1 MTMSFILG
9 NVLIW
14 LSSLFR
20 FLVAHL
26 LIIAAFVV
34 VGCDTAPS
42 SRLNVKP
49 DEPPDVLPVKDSDLL
64 KTAATQLRHGNAKA
78 AWNTIQECLVISP
91 TDSATLEVA
100 GDIAAA
106 LNDLSQVTELYQMA
120 IEHAAV
126 PAKSLLDKTGQAWM
140 QQGRPFEA
148 ISVLRVAVNHYPND
162 PKIRVDLA
170 GLLAAVGLEHDAGP
184 HLRWL
189 VMRGHAG
196 LNELLMVSDL
206 TRPQSDEKI
215 VQYALKH
222 APDDLRIQFTKVRED
237 AYRGR
242 WQIVVESLTPVVQ
255 QYPDFT
261 TAVAFYGRGLVET
274 DDEETAAAWARD
286 LPAAIQSEPQFWLA
300 TAAMAN
306 RRRQHVQAITAYER
320 AYQLDPNDGEVLGK
334 LATALS
340 QAGYDDEAQATTQ
353 LAGLTGQLRTRVD
366 QLRTNYSQSQR
377 DFVEVAQTL
386 QQLGRLW
393 EAAAWLRV
401 GATLPATADSEL
413 KDLYLAIHGSISA
426 KTPWQTKHELIPESI
441 KNMDLA
447 NFDWQTTSSANDPEP
462 ISSSLINDDEQIQ
475 FVDQAGDRGLNH
487 VCRIEV
493 PADGSESGMWLYQS
507 GAGGAAT
514 MDFDLDGWPDV
525 YLTKMDG
532 TPKLRDS
539 SANALYRNLSG
550 QFREVTELASV
561 GDNGFAQGLAVGDY
575 NSDGFDDLYV
585 ANIGS
590 NRLYQNCGDGTFR
603 DVTETV
609 GLNANEWTSSVAMV
623 DIDQDGNL
631 DLFDVGY
638 CGGDGALTQPCHNGE
653 RRMAC
658 LPKSFPAQQDRVWA
672 GRADGKFE
680 EKTENW
686 LGPHS
691 IAHGLGIVAGF
702 FDDQPGMDLY
712 VANDMSGNH
721 FWSTRHSADTPFQL
735 HDEAM
740 LRGLAVDNRS
750 LAQASMGIA
759 VGDPDADGDTDFY
772 LTHFNGE
779 YNTYYEQIRP
789 GMWADLTS
797 QVRLAE
803 PTIAMLAFGTAWL
816 DADNDG
822 SLELMVANGHL
833 NDHRDQ
839 GTAFRMP
846 MQLFRRRQDGTW
858 SPLEATSLGAYFTTA
873 RLGRSLITLDA
884 DRDGRVDALVTHL
897 FDPVSLLMNESE
909 TLAGS
914 LRFFLVARNGH
925 RNATGATVSISV
937 DGQRHSQQ
945 LTTGSGYQAASQ
957 RYLAFGI
964 APTEKMTELS
974 VRWPSGNMQ
983 TFALDTSEALNGG
996 GEYLLV
1002 EGDDQPFRYLAP

>member
-1 MTMSFILG
+1 MAFMLDNVWIRLTSLSRFRVPTM
-9 NVLIW
+9 
-14 LSSLFR
+14 
-20 FLVAHL
+20 

-34 VGCDTAPS
+34 GCDSTPS
-42 SRLNVKP
+42 PNLNVTQGEQSGVQPTKN
-49 DEPPDVLPVKDSDLL
+49 VDLL
-64 KTAATQLRHGNAKA
+64 ITAKTQLQHGDAKA
-78 AWNTIQECLVISP
+78 AWNTIQACLVVNP
-91 TDSATLEVA
+91 TDSATLEFA

-106 LNDLSQVTELYQMA
+106 LDDQTQMVAMYQAA

-126 PAKSLLDKTGQAWM
+126 PTKALLDKTGQAWM
-140 QQGRPFEA
+140 RQGRPFEA
-148 ISVLRVAVNHYPND
+148 ISVLRMAVEHYPND
-162 PKIRVDLA
+162 PKIRTDLA

-196 LNELLMVSDL
+196 LDELLIVSDL
-206 TRPQSDEKI
+206 TRPQSDETI
-215 VQYALKH
+215 VQYALKY
-222 APDDLRIQFTKVRED
+222 APDDMRIQFTKVRED

-242 WQIVVESLTPVVQ
+242 WQMVVETLKPVVQ
-255 QYPDFT
+255 QSPDFT
-261 TAVAFYGRGLVET
+261 AALAFYGRGLVET
-274 DDEETAAAWARD
+274 GDEDAAAAWASR
-286 LPAAIQSEPQFWLA
+286 LPEAIQSEPQFWLA
-300 TAAMAN
+300 TAAMAS
-306 RRRQHVQAITAYER
+306 RRRQHLQAIAAYAR
-320 AYQLDPNDGEVLGK
+320 AYQLDPNDGEVLSK
-334 LATALS
+334 LATSLS
-340 QAGYDDEAQATTQ
+340 QAGYDDEAQATTR
-353 LAGLTGQLRTRVD
+353 LAGLIGQLRTRVD
-366 QLRTNYSQSQR
+366 QLRTNYSQSQQ
-377 DFVEVAQTL
+377 DFVEVARVL

-401 GATLPATADSEL
+401 GATLPTTADPEL
-413 KDLYLAIHGSISA
+413 KDLYLAIHKSMST
-426 KTPWQTKHELIPESI
+426 KTPWQTKQELVPTSI
-441 KNMDLA
+441 KGTDPA
-447 NFDWQTTSSANDPEP
+447 SFDWLATSPTSDSGQGLSSFLEQDTEIHFADQT
-462 ISSSLINDDEQIQ
+462 
-475 FVDQAGDRGLNH
+475 VDRGLNH

-550 QFREVTELASV
+550 QFSEVTELASV
-561 GDNGFAQGLAVGDY
+561 GDTGFAQGLAVGDY

-603 DVTETV
+603 DVTEAV
-609 GLNANEWTSSVAMV
+609 GLNVNEWTSSVAMV

-638 CGGDGALTQPCHNGE
+638 CGGDGALTQPCHDGE

-680 EKTENW
+680 EKTDSW

-712 VANDMSGNH
+712 ISNDMSGNH
-721 FWSTRHSADTPFQL
+721 FWSARHSTDTPFQL
-735 HDEAM
+735 RDEAM

-759 VGDPDADGDTDFY
+759 VGDPDTDGDMDFY
-772 LTHFNGE
+772 LTHFSGE

-833 NDHRDQ
+833 NDHRDR
-839 GTAFRMP
+839 GTAYRMP

-858 SPLEATSLGAYFTTA
+858 SQLETTSLGAYFSTA

-897 FDPVSLLMNESE
+897 FDPVSLLINESK
-909 TLAGS
+909 TPARS
-914 LRFFLVARNGH
+914 LQFFLVARSGH
-925 RNATGATVSISV
+925 RNATGAIVSISV
-937 DGQRHSQQ
+937 DSQRQSQQ
-945 LTTGSGYQAASQ
+945 LTTGSGYQAAAQ
-957 RYLAFGI
+957 RCLAFGI
-964 APTEKMTELS
+964 APAKTLNELS
-974 VRWPSGNMQ
+974 VRWPAGNTQ
-983 TFALDTSEALNGG
+983 TFALDASEALNGG
-996 GEYLLV
+996 GEFLLV
-1002 EGDDQPFRYLAP
+1002 EGDDQPFRYFAP